1 MAHPVV
7 HFEVCGPDAA
17 ALQKY
22 YADLFGWSVDA
33 GNPMGYGMVSA
44 EEGGIAGGIA
54 GTEDGAP
61 RVTFYVMTDDL
72 QSTLDS
78 AEQLG
83 GKTVLPPTDV
93 PGGPSIAMFTDPQGN
108 AIGLLKG

>member
-22 YADLFGWSVDA
+22 YSDLFGWKVDA
-33 GNPMGYGMVSA
+33 DNPMGYGMVSA
-44 EEGGIAGGIA
+44 DEGGIAGGIA
-54 GTEDGAP
+54 GTTDGSP

-72 QSTLDS
+72 QATLDS
-78 AEQLG
+78 AERLG
-83 GKTVLPPTDV
+83 DKTVLPPMTP
-93 PGGPSIAMFTDPQGN
+93 PGGPSIAMFADPQGN
-108 AIGLLKG
+108 HVGLLKG

>member
-1 MAHPVV
+1 M
-7 HFEVCGPDAA
+7 
-17 ALQKY
+17 
-22 YADLFGWSVDA
+22 
-33 GNPMGYGMVSA
+33 
-44 EEGGIAGGIA
+44 
-54 GTEDGAP
+54 
-61 RVTFYVMTDDL
+61 TFYVMTDDL